1 MSMHGM
7 YIRARKRGEA
17 AGPPT
22 ITAVAFP
29 VRTRKP
35 MPADSPGTP
44 PLAPRRTLQWR
55 TGVGTK
61 DPPDESSVRVRTPR
75 TDAHRLCGPEG
86 MGPGAPHFSIG
97 VFTRFPHSVQEPS

>member
-1 MSMHGM
+1 MSGM
-7 YIRARKRGEA
+7 YIRARKRGDSAE
-17 AGPPT
+17 PPS

-44 PLAPRRTLQWR
+44 PLAPRRTFRWR

-61 DPPDESSVRVRTPR
+61 DPPDESSVRLRTPR
-75 TDAHRLCGPEG
+75 TDAHSLVDRKGWEGALAASPLGRRGGILGPSR
-86 MGPGAPHFSIG
+86 P
-97 VFTRFPHSVQEPS
+97 VPSP